1 MIDAAID
8 KDTGDWLFSAI
19 RDLQTVE
26 GDNLVEQRVRTR
38 LLIEQGWE
46 LDPTDGTL
54 GSRLTSVLHL
64 PRDQALT
71 QIDMMV
77 REALLPMEDIIIQS
91 IQYEEDEDDPRV
103 VRIKLQY
110 AAVAEPPTPQSEIQ
124 SETLQVELPV

>member
-19 RDLQTVE
+19 RDLQMVE
-26 GDNLVEQRVRTR
+26 GDNLIVQRVRTR
-38 LLIEQGWE
+38 LLVEQGWE

-64 PRDQALT
+64 PRVQALT

-77 REALLPMEDIIIQS
+77 REALLPMEDIIIQE
-91 IQYEEDEDDPRV
+91 IGYEEDADDPRI
-103 VRIKLQY
+103 VRVKLQY

-124 SETLQVELPV
+124 SETLEVELPV

>member
-91 IQYEEDEDDPRV
+91 IQYEEDEADPRV